1 MLIPEHCSNPLTATT
16 FIICSTGQLRGER
29 KKRKHMVAVMTTA
42 GARLKTQTN
51 QHPRHCADHTFHTA
65 QNN

>member
-1 MLIPEHCSNPLTATT
+1 MLIPEHCSNPLSATT

-42 GARLKTQTN
+42 GASPQDSN
-51 QHPRHCADHTFHTA
+51 QPTPETLC
-65 QNN
+65 